1 MTLPRQDVLFT
12 TGTHRGPFDCGLAI
26 AISDSELM
34 NGNPQSE
41 IRNPKSNRFS
51 VYFALVNKVLEAEL
65 RATGLCYN
73 LGVFHKTP
81 AGPQG

>member
-1 MTLPRQDVLFT
+1 
-12 TGTHRGPFDCGLAI
+12 LAI

-34 NGNPQSE
+34 NRFSIRTIRNPKSE
-41 IRNPKSNRFS
+41 IRNPQFNRLS
-51 VYFALVNKVLEAEL
+51 VYFAVVNKVLEAEL